1 MMANQ
6 SGTKLLFFF
15 AVGSL
20 AGLFGIVLDV
30 VLVRGG
36 MPRFGILL
44 LSNLIIGTIAGTLF
58 VQIKVREQEQRQ
70 VVEDRL
76 SKIADMN
83 HHVRNALAVV
93 AFYGTQSGN
102 ATSVELVSQAVTRI
116 ERPLR
121 KVLPKRC
128 NIRQPAPPCAANA
141 YLVPDKRFRTR
152 PGTW

>member
-1 MMANQ
+1 M
-6 SGTKLLFFF
+6 FFF

-30 VLVRGG
+30 VLLRGG

-102 ATSVELVSQAVTRI
+102 ATSVELVSQAVKRI
-116 ERPLR
+116 EWTLR
-121 KVLPKRC
+121 EVLPKGW
-128 NIRQPAPPCAANA
+128 NIRQPAPPCAAKE